1 MSKFINNFKNFFS
14 KKTNKQEVSD
24 KINFDEI
31 RSTLKDSLTSVKD
44 LGFDIKMINYSFE
57 PITLRNLSLEIIIR
71 PNTGNYDFSE
81 FMSELQNSISHIEY
95 SEMDVKMDFSVNFS
109 NISLPPHNSRL
120 RNIIK
125 ILYDIFDLDKNTT
138 IFKYLSK
145 IENFKNF
152 ITHPDVVLAFES
164 VGDFN
169 SIGDLKSSIS
179 IKLEITG
186 EYESNNI

>member
-109 NISLPPHNSRL
+109 NISKLELRIIYELLCELYPNIFNLPA
-120 RNIIK
+120 
-125 ILYDIFDLDKNTT
+125 KNTM
-138 IFKYLSK
+138 FEYLSK
-145 IENFKNF
+145 IENFKSF
-152 ITHPDVVLAFES
+152 IAHPFGS
-164 VGDFN
+164 VGDFDPI
-169 SIGDLKSSIS
+169 SDLKSSIV

>member
-95 SEMDVKMDFSVNFS
+95 SDMDVKMDFDINLKDMNRRDLHFIHTATSDLYQYEVLGTFLKDVNNFS
-109 NISLPPHNSRL
+109 NVVSNN
-120 RNIIK
+120 NI
-125 ILYDIFDLDKNTT
+125 DIDTQQFLKKSVLVKLD
-138 IFKYLSK
+138 
-145 IENFKNF
+145 
-152 ITHPDVVLAFES
+152 
-164 VGDFN
+164 
-169 SIGDLKSSIS
+169 
-179 IKLEITG
+179 ITG
-186 EYESNNI
+186 EYESNNS